1 MSKKINDLIETDG
14 TDFIETIDTG
24 PTYYLEEDIS
34 IDERYIKNK
43 ALVRMDMNI
52 VQFPIFSKNTK
63 RKKNEITT
71 YFFNKNR
78 DTYITV
84 KPSSGELI
92 PGEGEERVFIALM
105 KLMKEKGMTQE
116 FIVTAK
122 EIKDAVKTHSNN
134 YISEI
139 KRALLRLSETSYN
152 FKNTMYSNEMNAIL
166 KEEVS
171 TPILT
176 FKAKKLDLSGNENIK
191 NTIKDGRIREV
202 YIIRISDH
210 FYKNIVKRGYL
221 VYDSDILLDINSS
234 VSRTLYMLIE
244 KIRFEELYVRES
256 VFALIKKIPL
266 KYEKK
271 TLSTT
276 IKTLEKAFN
285 ELKQK
290 HLIKDFKF
298 IKTSTWLESDVEIYF
313 DETHNILK
321 QERFDEDNKDLKNIY
336 NNLAISFTEK
346 NIEEIKPLIAV
357 TNEMIFEVLEKMPS
371 KAKNLKSM
379 PKIIKEAIEN
389 YGYEKVK
396 ATAVYMFNQKKVTS
410 PRAYFLKA
418 LENNWADDILIKES
432 NEKPNVT
439 IIPKEEINKI
449 DEVNNIIVKFY
460 NDLPD
465 NIKKDIEEKT
475 YQEYIREC
483 GQETKIQQMAFN
495 VAKNSLIYKY
505 IEKNN
510 LHKVKK
516 VEVQEIQEIQEK
528 KIQNNDNLVL
538 ELELF
543 NDIINKSIEMYKMI
557 LNLTDEKII
566 EIKRETL
573 KELGTKFILKKLTM
587 DEINETIA
595 EKLK

>member
-1 MSKKINDLIETDG
+1 MAKKINDLIHSDG

-34 IDERYIKNK
+34 IDEKYIKNK

-176 FKAKKLDLSGNENIK
+176 FKSKKLDLSDNESIK

-202 YIIRISDH
+202 YVIRISDH

-313 DETHNILK
+313 DEAHNILK
-321 QERFDEDNKDLKNIY
+321 QERFDEDNKELKNIY

-346 NIEEIKPLIAV
+346 NIEEAEPVIIA
-357 TNEMIFEVLEKMPS
+357 TNEMIFEILEKMPS
-371 KAKNLKSM
+371 KAKTLKSM

-396 ATAVYMFNQKKVTS
+396 AVAIYMSNQKKVTS
-410 PRAYFLKA
+410 PKAYFLKA
-418 LENNWADDILIKES
+418 LENNWADDILIKEN
-432 NEKPNVT
+432 NEKSSNT
-439 IIPKEEINKI
+439 IVPKEEASKNDETSQI
-449 DEVNNIIVKFY
+449 DENIIKFY
-460 NDLPD
+460 NNLSD
-465 NIKKDIEEKT
+465 NMKKDIEEKT
-475 YQEYIREC
+475 YIEYIKEC

-495 VAKNSLIYKY
+495 AAKNSLIYKY
-505 IEKNN
+505 IARND
-510 LHKVKK
+510 LHKNKIIE
-516 VEVQEIQEIQEK
+516 EVQVDEINTK
-528 KIQNNDNLVL
+528 VDNNLVL
-538 ELELF
+538 ELEIF

-557 LNLTDEKII
+557 LDLTDEKIL
-566 EIKRETL
+566 EIKREIL
-573 KELGTKFILKKLTM
+573 KELGTKFILKKLTI